1 VPPATLNTVNP
12 ETRTTYLQ
20 HWSFNVERLLDRSTT
35 LSLGY
40 TGTKGTLLAR
50 ARDLNQPLPA
60 PGNAQANRP
69 QPRFGGI
76 YFIENGANSNYH
88 SLQINLNRR
97 MTRGVSLLASYT
109 YGKSIDDTSSFL
121 TSGPDKNFPQNSRN
135 YRAERALS
143 SFDMRQRATG
153 TAMWQLP
160 RGVELRSIFAV
171 QSGQPFSPYLR
182 FDNSNTGNTGGT
194 FGYDRPN
201 INGTVTID
209 NRGVNR
215 WFRTEAFSIPPRYSF
230 GNAGRNILTG
240 PALATVD
247 ASIAKVIPIE
257 RFRLTFS
264 LESFNLF
271 NRTNLDLPE
280 RFVDE
285 PTTFGRVLSA
295 KPPRQTQ
302 ASVRL
307 QF

>member
-1 VPPATLNTVNP
+1 MS
-12 ETRTTYLQ
+12 R
-20 HWSFNVERLLDRSTT
+20 
-35 LSLGY
+35 
-40 TGTKGTLLAR
+40 
-50 ARDLNQPLPA
+50 
-60 PGNAQANRP
+60 
-69 QPRFGGI
+69 GI
-76 YFIENGANSNYH
+76 
-88 SLQINLNRR
+88 
-97 MTRGVSLLASYT
+97 SLLASYT

-143 SFDMRQRATG
+143 SFDMRQRVTG

-160 RGVELRSIFAV
+160 RGVELRSIFGV

-201 INGTVTID
+201 VNGAASIE
-209 NRGVNR
+209 NRDANR
-215 WFRTEAFSIPPRYSF
+215 WFRTEAFSIPARYSF

-240 PALATVD
+240 PALTTVD

-264 LESFNLF
+264 IESFNLF

-285 PTTFGRVLSA
+285 PSTFGRVLSS

-302 ASVRL
+302 ASLRL